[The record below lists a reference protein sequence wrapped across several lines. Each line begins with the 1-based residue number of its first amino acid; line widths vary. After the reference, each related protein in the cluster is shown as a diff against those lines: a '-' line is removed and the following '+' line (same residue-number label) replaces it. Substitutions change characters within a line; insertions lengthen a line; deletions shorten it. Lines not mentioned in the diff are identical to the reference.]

1 MREANNIHRS
11 ALAAHHAEFS
21 FWIDGGIRNNIESAI
36 QELSRLH
43 VTAALVASARPGHIR
58 ITGLNHPAMPS
69 TGMDSPVA
77 ALQGRMRL
85 RGRGVPAFSR
95 RR

>member
-1 MREANNIHRS
+1 MGEVNNIHRS
-11 ALAAHHAEFS
+11 AIAACHAEFS

-43 VTAALVASARPGHIR
+43 VTAALATSARPGHIR
-58 ITGLNHPAMPS
+58 ITGLNHPAIQF

-77 ALQGRMRL
+77 ALQGTMRL

-95 RR
+95 RC